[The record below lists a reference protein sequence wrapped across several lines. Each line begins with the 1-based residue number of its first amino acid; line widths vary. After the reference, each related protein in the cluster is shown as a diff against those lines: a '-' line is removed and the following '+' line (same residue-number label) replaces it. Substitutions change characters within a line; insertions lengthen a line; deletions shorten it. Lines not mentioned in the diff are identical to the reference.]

1 MSSRSIILCAVLA
14 LAACERGAP
23 SNEQGPP
30 AEAEANADHAASNA
44 GQPSFDCARA
54 DGQAQQLI
62 CSDSELAAIDR
73 ELARLDRLVEAD
85 TAEAEARRGWNQAR
99 DDCWKADDLR
109 QCVVESYAGRIHE
122 VRLRHPQVRG
132 NRDML
137 SVGPVAFA
145 CGGDT
150 VAATFVNSDPGLVH
164 LAGPDRALT
173 LPQAPSASG
182 ARYAGRVDGEA
193 WEFWN
198 KGNEATLTR
207 PDGTALT
214 CSTDASN

>member
-1 MSSRSIILCAVLA
+1 MPSRSIILCAALA
-14 LAACERGAP
+14 LAACERDAP
-23 SNEQGPP
+23 SNDRGPP
-30 AEAEANADHAASNA
+30 AEAGANDDAVASGA
-44 GQPSFDCARA
+44 GRPSFDCARA

-62 CSDSELAAIDR
+62 CSDVELAAIDR
-73 ELARLDRLVEAD
+73 ELDRLDRLVGTGA
-85 TAEAEARRGWNQAR
+85 AEAEARRGWIEAR

-109 QCVVESYAGRIHE
+109 QCVVEAYARRIHE
-122 VRLRHPQVRG
+122 LRLRYPQPPG
-132 NRDML
+132 SGGGL

-173 LPQAPSASG
+173 LPQARSASG
-182 ARYAGRVDGEA
+182 ARYAARVDGEA

-207 PDGTALT
+207 PDGTVLA
-214 CSTDASN
+214 CSAESGN